1 MSNKT
6 LKCQLLVCN
15 CENSM
20 KIDEKSLQAN
30 LGIEQSP
37 KIHSNLCRSQLADF
51 EREIAKNEGKNLLV
65 ACTQEAP
72 LFQELSGDCDVSF
85 VNIREAAG
93 WGKSGGK
100 ASAKMAALIA
110 EAAFEPVPTGLLP
123 VTSNGACIV
132 YGAGQQALDVA
143 SKLARNLTVS
153 LILTNT
159 NDVIAPAT
167 TEFPIYSGAITQI
180 SGSMGKFLVSVNQYA
195 AATPSSKDQLVFQD
209 SVSNVELNSDL
220 IFDLSGGE
228 KLIGKSHD
236 RDGYVHVSPQN
247 QVQIAEAIFDISDL
261 VGEFEKPIYVSY
273 DAGIC
278 AHSRSNQV
286 GCSNCIDN
294 CPTSAITSMGEGIEV
309 NNNICDGCGHCS
321 SSCPTGAIAYAFPN
335 REDLVK
341 RCQIMISTYLS
352 AGGKNPVLLVHEET
366 HGRQLIAAIARFG
379 DGLAENV
386 LPMSVQ
392 SIAHLGHDI
401 FAAFFTSGVQS
412 IVVLAPVKSRD
423 VLDSLK
429 FQIELSNNFMTGLN
443 FDDVA
448 RVSLLIE
455 DDPDIVSNELQSI
468 GKVEMPVPKNMVSSK
483 NKRENARLALGN
495 LNDMSGDSIS
505 VLELPSNSPYG
516 LIAIDAEKCT
526 LCLACVS
533 SCPAGALGDNEDKPL
548 VSFTE
553 NSCVQ
558 CGLCRTICPE
568 NAISLEPRYNFEK
581 SALSPVVLH
590 EDTPLECS
598 SCGKPFGSKAAIDK
612 VIGIL
617 AGKNPMFQTSE
628 QMALLKMCE
637 ACRIESMAAAGGD
650 PMTMGRVPRVM
661 TADDVFDEDEEP
673 TRH

>member
-1 MSNKT
+1 MSKNS

-15 CENSM
+15 CESSM
-20 KIDEKSLQAN
+20 KIDEKSLQDN
-30 LGIEQSP
+30 LGLEQPP
-37 KIHSNLCRSQLADF
+37 KVHSNLCRSQLADF
-51 EREIAKNEGKNLLV
+51 EREIAENEGKSLLV

-85 VNIREAAG
+85 VNIRETAG

-100 ASAKMAALIA
+100 ASAKMAALIM
-110 EAAFEPVPTGLLP
+110 EAAFEPTPTGLLP
-123 VTSNGACIV
+123 IVSNGACIV
-132 YGAGQQALDVA
+132 YGTGQQALDAA
-143 SKLARNLTVS
+143 SKLSRNLTVS
-153 LILTNT
+153 LILTNAD
-159 NDVIAPAT
+159 DVIAPAT
-167 TEFPIYSGAITQI
+167 TEFPIYSGNITQI
-180 SGSMGKFLVSVNQYA
+180 TGSIGEFLVSVDQYA
-195 AATPSSKDQLVFQD
+195 AATPSSKDQLEFQD
-209 SVSNVELNSDL
+209 TVSNVELNSDL

-236 RDGYVHVSPQN
+236 RDGYVHVSPRSP
-247 QVQIAEAIFDISDL
+247 VQIADAIFDTSDL
-261 VGEFEKPIYVSY
+261 VGEFEKPIYISY

-309 NNNICDGCGHCS
+309 NNAICDGCGHCS
-321 SSCPTGAIAYAFPN
+321 SSCPTGAIAYAFPS
-335 REDLVK
+335 RKDLVK

-352 AGGKNPVLLVHEET
+352 AGGKNPILLVHEET
-366 HGRQLIAAIARFG
+366 HGGQLIAAIARFG

-386 LPMSVQ
+386 LPLSVQ
-392 SIAHLGHDI
+392 SIAHLGHDA

-412 IVVLAPVKSRD
+412 VVVLAPLKSRNI
-423 VLDSLK
+423 LDSLK
-429 FQIELSNNFMTGLN
+429 FQIDLSNSFMTGFE
-443 FDDVA
+443 FDDIA

-455 DDPDIVSNELQSI
+455 DDPDIVSNELQAI
-468 GKVEMPVPKNMVSSK
+468 GNAEMPAPKNMVSSK

-495 LNDMSGDSIS
+495 LNDMAGSSLS
-505 VLELPSNSPYG
+505 VLELPANSPYG
-516 LIAIDAEKCT
+516 LITIDTEKCT

-568 NAISLEPRYNFEK
+568 SAISLEPRYNFEK
-581 SALSPVVLH
+581 SALSQVVLH

-612 VIGIL
+612 VISIL

-628 QMALLKMCE
+628 QMALLNMCE
-637 ACRIESMAAAGGD
+637 ACRIESMASAGGD
-650 PMTMGRVPRVM
+650 PMTMGRVPKVM
-661 TADDVFDEDEEP
+661 TADDVFEEDEEP